1 MRERE
6 RDLGRGGGGGEG
18 VGKEM
23 REFLCNFVFEGIHF
37 EELCYECG
45 DSMKRNP
52 RESVCIVRKLGRS
65 MSRWWRNRTNDD
77 KKSKT

>member
-23 REFLCNFVFEGIHF
+23 REFLCNFVFEGMIAMKVTTIVWWQWQDN
-37 EELCYECG
+37 
-45 DSMKRNP
+45 DSG
-52 RESVCIVRKLGRS
+52 EDG
-65 MSRWWRNRTNDD
+65 
-77 KKSKT
+77 

>member
-23 REFLCNFVFEGIHF
+23 REFLCNFVFEGMHF
-37 EELCYECG
+37 EL
-45 DSMKRNP
+45 
-52 RESVCIVRKLGRS
+52 
-65 MSRWWRNRTNDD
+65 
-77 KKSKT
+77 